1 MMLGTMNSW
10 IDLQHGRRPT
20 PTGLPPET
28 LRFRLRFVS
37 ANAGTANVVWRSAP
51 LLAAAAITVESDE
64 AYDVELLLIPAELP
78 LSSSSSEATVT
89 TGSSLG
95 DPFAAAMLWVEG
107 GEASEPVRRLTLYG
121 TEIAWTHRRIA
132 IRSERERLA
141 RIATGAIEFVRHES
155 RLSAIETRLGERW
168 SELEA
173 DSGKAFEADDR
184 SLAERRRL
192 GERFRETVAMRAEL
206 ARLDPYLTGPSAHP
220 PTAAEQL
227 AERMRERLRV
237 EHRVEVL
244 AEQLELFERVYEGC
258 GQRTSELAMTRSS
271 NALEWVI
278 ILLLLAQTAMA
289 TVELLGRSGSGS

>member
-1 MMLGTMNSW
+1 MEGTS
-10 IDLQHGRRPT
+10 
-20 PTGLPPET
+20 
-28 LRFRLRFVS
+28 
-37 ANAGTANVVWRSAP
+37 NVVWRSAP
-51 LLAAAAITVESDE
+51 LLATAAITVETDE
-64 AYDVELLLIPAELP
+64 WEDLELLLMPAEMP
-78 LSSSSSEATVT
+78 GSVASESTVPATAAFGAT
-89 TGSSLG
+89 LG

-107 GEASEPVRRLTLYG
+107 GETNEPVRRLTLYG

-132 IRSERERLA
+132 IRSERERLGRVA
-141 RIATGAIEFVRHES
+141 EGAIEFVRHES
-155 RLSAIETRLGERW
+155 RLAAIESRLGARW

-244 AEQLELFERVYEGC
+244 ADQLELFERVYEGC

-278 ILLLLAQTAMA
+278 ILLLLAQTAML